1 MTDVVFKAS
10 KKVIETMW
18 KQELAYIGT
27 NFDLFWRVIT
37 KDQDNIIETML
48 GL

>member
-10 KKVIETMW
+10 KKVIETI

-27 NFDLFWRVIT
+27 NFDLFWLVIT